1 VTTTQGTFFFVKNP
15 NYVVATNT
23 QWGSNNPK
31 GAKVAMV
38 MRDTIHDAWVTFK
51 SKADTSR
58 FIWRVANRS
67 QAFDRYLADL
77 KLLYKGKLS
86 FYYSNA
92 VPSGVNIID
101 TTAYFKLIG
110 RSHYN
115 QLILGPLQ
123 TMK

>member
-1 VTTTQGTFFFVKNP
+1 M
-15 NYVVATNT
+15 
-23 QWGSNNPK
+23 
-31 GAKVAMV
+31 AMV
-38 MRDTIHDAWVTFK
+38 MHDIKHEVWVTFK

-67 QAFDRYLADL
+67 QAFDRYLADP
-77 KLLYKGKLS
+77 KLLYKGELS

-92 VPSGVNIID
+92 VPSGVNVID

-115 QLILGPLQ
+115 Q
-123 TMK
+123 